1 MSEQNEFSEKKE
13 DMNDLNNLL
22 SQTGM
27 DKKTQKQS
35 VVEGKLSQML
45 LAQEQFVN
53 NQLKRV
59 NEVSFIE
66 YNVEILE

>member
-1 MSEQNEFSEKKE
+1 MSEQNEFSEKRD
-13 DMNDLNNLL
+13 DMNDLQNLL
-22 SQTGM
+22 NQTGM

-59 NEVSFIE
+59 NELAFIE
-66 YNVEILE
+66 FNVEIVK

>member
-13 DMNDLNNLL
+13 DINDLKNLL

-45 LAQEQFVN
+45 MAQEQFVN